1 MRFGNGMNP
10 ISRFVKSGTTLNVE
24 TQGENSMALRYLP
37 RSRAP
42 KFKHSLSA
50 IKKLNDAI
58 ERDAIRWNC
67 SKNWIMVT
75 ALGAFYGIEVI
86 NPFKLEKDQI
96 EKEKG
101 IREKNTKI
109 LQMRKRA

>member
-1 MRFGNGMNP
+1 
-10 ISRFVKSGTTLNVE
+10 
-24 TQGENSMALRYLP
+24 MAKRYLP
-37 RSRAP
+37 YSKAP
-42 KFKHSLSA
+42 KFRATLSA
-50 IKKLNDAI
+50 VKRLNDAI
-58 ERDAIRWNC
+58 ERDSIRWNC